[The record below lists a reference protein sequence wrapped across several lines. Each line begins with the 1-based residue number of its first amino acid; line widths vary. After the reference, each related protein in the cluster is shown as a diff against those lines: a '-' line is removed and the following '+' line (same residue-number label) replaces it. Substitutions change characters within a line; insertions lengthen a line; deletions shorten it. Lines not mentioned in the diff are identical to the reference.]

1 MLLISLPLQS
11 PLTSTIM
18 LPDMAFLLSGWLRT
32 RCAIPD
38 SFICRSTPPP
48 LYWPRRAA
56 TSSREG
62 RGALW

>member
-1 MLLISLPLQS
+1 
-11 PLTSTIM
+11 M

-48 LYWPRRAA
+48 LYWPRRAD

-62 RGALW
+62 RGALWYSLWWQRGRRSISG